1 MFTEL
6 EIKLREGQLKDQS
19 IINLEKIV
27 NELIRKN
34 SVLADKSGGTLEET
48 LKQSAELELKN
59 KLGDLE
65 RLNIILQE
73 EKVQLQTNLRTL

>member
-1 MFTEL
+1 M
-6 EIKLREGQLKDQS
+6 
-19 IINLEKIV
+19 EKIV

-65 RLNIILQE
+65 RFNIILQE
-73 EKVQLQTNLRTL
+73 EKVQL